1 MTEAKRM
8 QVTPLQR
15 RVLSHVPT
23 TCSLE
28 EACDLAGVKRSV
40 LREWLKDPVFGKELK
55 QQVLKIVKRMLR
67 QAEEEL
73 RMIQEQRKP
82 VDNLGAQHEPTED
95 SRSGRR
101 CD

>member
-40 LREWLKDPVFGKELK
+40 LREWLKDPVFGEGLK
-55 QQVLKIVKRMLR
+55 QQVIRIVERDLR
-67 QAEEEL
+67 QVEQEL

-82 VDNLGAQHEPTED
+82 VDNLGAQLEPTED
-95 SRSGRR
+95 NRSGRG